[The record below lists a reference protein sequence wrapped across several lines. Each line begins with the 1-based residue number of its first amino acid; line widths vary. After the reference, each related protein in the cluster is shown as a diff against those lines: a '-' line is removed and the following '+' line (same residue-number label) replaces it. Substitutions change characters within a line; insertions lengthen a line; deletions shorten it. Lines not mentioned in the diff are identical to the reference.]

1 MQTALKY
8 DIDVTQTGRVELQV
22 PFSSGVHLTILVF
35 ADESVEKPKPTIEE
49 SVAALYTTE
58 KITFKQA
65 QDLLNHTNWQDT
77 VTVLEQQGCQLYY
90 DEEDLESLTVFEKS
104 HGKG

>member
-49 SVAALYTTE
+49 SVAALYTSE

-90 DEEDLESLTVFEKS
+90 DEEDFEEDLESLTVFEK
-104 HGKG
+104 